1 MQNFLLFRIIAS
13 IPYNCNMI
21 NAVREKGGVSENIE
35 SLFCVLH
42 RNSIFL
48 FTCLIDIQ
56 GTDQKNNCYYILL
69 NTYLFNINS

>member
-21 NAVREKGGVSENIE
+21 NAVREKGGVSENTE

-42 RNSIFL
+42 RKSIFW

-56 GTDQKNNCYYILL
+56 GTDLKNNCNYILL

>member
-21 NAVREKGGVSENIE
+21 NAVREKGGVSENTE

-42 RNSIFL
+42 RKSIFL

-56 GTDQKNNCYYILL
+56 GTDIKNNCNYILL
-69 NTYLFNINS
+69 NTYLFNVNS

>member
-13 IPYNCNMI
+13 IPYNCN
-21 NAVREKGGVSENIE
+21 AVREKGGVSENTE

-42 RNSIFL
+42 RKSIFL

-56 GTDQKNNCYYILL
+56 GTDLKNNIIVIIYY
-69 NTYLFNINS
+69 

>member
-56 GTDQKNNCYYILL
+56 GTYLKNNCYYILL